1 MMQNDNESFAR
12 RNDMELTCA
21 TFMEPNKNKFVRNQ
35 NDLICYQSWN
45 AYYEELCSLVRN
57 EVRVDRS
64 LHCGPSTQSCVVI
77 SFFFIRQDVLFE
89 DPCTQ
94 KHIRE
99 REREREREI
108 GNGRRHACIDGS
120 LLQSHTSLKLTSSS
134 SPCACR
140 QV

>member
-1 MMQNDNESFAR
+1 MFVPNSRNFSFAGKLPT
-12 RNDMELTCA
+12 N
-21 TFMEPNKNKFVRNQ
+21 VRF
-35 NDLICYQSWN
+35 LILDCLFD
-45 AYYEELCSLVRN
+45 EELCSLVRN

-99 REREREREI
+99 RERERERERSAMV
-108 GNGRRHACIDGS
+108 GDM
-120 LLQSHTSLKLTSSS
+120 L
-134 SPCACR
+134 
-140 QV
+140 V